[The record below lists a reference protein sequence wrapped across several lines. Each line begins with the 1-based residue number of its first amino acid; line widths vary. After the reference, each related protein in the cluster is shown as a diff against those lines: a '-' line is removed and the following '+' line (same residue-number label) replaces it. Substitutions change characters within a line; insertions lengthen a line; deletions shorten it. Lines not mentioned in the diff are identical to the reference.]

1 MRSVNSEFH
10 ALLRRVSPCVRFVGE
25 RREKVSIKTVCAV
38 FERLSRFLD
47 STPL

>member
-10 ALLRRVSPCVRFVGE
+10 ALLRHILPCVRFVGE
-25 RREKVSIKTVCAV
+25 RRESTHQKPNTV
-38 FERLSRFLD
+38 FERLLRFLD